1 MQNQF
6 LSAIEQICEE
16 KGISRDLVLDAIE
29 AAIIAAYKKD
39 FGDKEQE
46 VRAELNPDTGEA
58 TIFVSKEVVENVEDT
73 MTQITLAAAN
83 KIKKTAVIGDLVEIK
98 EENRDF
104 GRVAAQTAKQVIV
117 QRIREAERDVVFSE
131 FSDKEGTII
140 NATVQ

>member
-1 MQNQF
+1 M
-6 LSAIEQICEE
+6 
-16 KGISRDLVLDAIE
+16 VLDAIE

-131 FSDKEGTII
+131 FSDKEGIVLALDLDLDLRDIGFAILRGDSLTI
-140 NATVQ
+140 V

>member
-16 KGISRDLVLDAIE
+16 KGISRDMVLDAIE

-83 KIKKTAVIGDLVEIK
+83 KIKKTAVIIK
-98 EENRDF
+98 RN
-104 GRVAAQTAKQVIV
+104 
-117 QRIREAERDVVFSE
+117 
-131 FSDKEGTII
+131 
-140 NATVQ
+140 